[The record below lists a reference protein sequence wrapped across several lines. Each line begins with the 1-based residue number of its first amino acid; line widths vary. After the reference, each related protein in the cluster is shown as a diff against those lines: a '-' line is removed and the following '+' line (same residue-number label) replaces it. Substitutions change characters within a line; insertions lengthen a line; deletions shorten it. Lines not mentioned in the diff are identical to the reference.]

1 MFPLVS
7 SCLIPGLKDL
17 CICKVARPCRACDS
31 LPWGSWLPLHQVS
44 TTAGKFN
51 VFRSYFTMHLKCRE
65 VHQSLDTTWM
75 FAWRL
80 RLSDLNDL
88 NGSTAYPKLEPT
100 VQQFKRIQKN
110 VKVCRF
116 LVLNHGTGAS
126 TVQWARLT
134 LPLKPPSA
142 LRAISAWPLTKE
154 QCTTGCLYIRST
166 STHWLIQ
173 SQVVP
178 KVYFTKTSPI
188 DLRCVLKSLAKFLV
202 NQRTAF
208 TQQSCSLNTIVEQA
222 TPGLKSQLACCWISF
237 LGNFT

>member
-1 MFPLVS
+1 MDPQN
-7 SCLIPGLKDL
+7 I
-17 CICKVARPCRACDS
+17 
-31 LPWGSWLPLHQVS
+31 
-44 TTAGKFN
+44 
-51 VFRSYFTMHLKCRE
+51 
-65 VHQSLDTTWM
+65 QSL
-75 FAWRL
+75 
-80 RLSDLNDL
+80 S
-88 NGSTAYPKLEPT
+88 
-100 VQQFKRIQKN
+100 QQFKRIQKN
-110 VKVCRF
+110 VKVCRI

-142 LRAISAWPLTKE
+142 LRAISAWPLAKE
-154 QCTTGCLYIRST
+154 QCTTGCLHVRST

-178 KVYFTKTSPI
+178 KVYFTKNSPI

-208 TQQSCSLNTIVEQA
+208 TQQSCSLNTIVGQA

-237 LGNFT
+237 LGNFTYCNCLQPNW